1 MVVTP
6 TILPVTT
13 PVEDMDAMVELLL
26 LHVPPPASLRV
37 VVEPW
42 HTAFAPSIAVGN
54 GFTVTVVVMMQ
65 PVPRV

>member
-37 VVEPW
+37 VVDPR
-42 HTAFAPSIAVGN
+42 HTALAPSIAVGN
-54 GFTVTVVVMMQ
+54 GFTVTIVVMIQ
-65 PVPRV
+65 PVPTV